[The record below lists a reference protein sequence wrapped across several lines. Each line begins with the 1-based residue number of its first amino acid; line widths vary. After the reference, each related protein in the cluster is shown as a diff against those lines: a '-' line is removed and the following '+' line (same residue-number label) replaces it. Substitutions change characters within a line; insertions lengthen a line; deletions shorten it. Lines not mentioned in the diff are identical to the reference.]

1 VTTIVSFVIV
11 IGLLILIHEL
21 GHFFVARWTGV
32 GVERFSIGF
41 GPVLLRWKGKET
53 EYCLSVIPMGGY
65 VKMMGEEDNPLE
77 GGGGAT
83 YDPAKAFAKKP
94 LWARFLIVFAGPGM
108 NLVLAAVIFAVVLG
122 TLGRPVWPA
131 AVGRVSDGS
140 PAATAGLRTG
150 DTIVAVNGR
159 PIEYWEDLERSLS
172 SARGRPL
179 ELRVRHEGAER
190 TVTVTP
196 RMRSVPDPVF
206 REPRETWDIGAGPQ
220 LVPQIS
226 SVSADSPA
234 KRAGLQAGDVVTA
247 VAGQPVFTPEDL
259 VEAIRSR
266 PGQAFPIT
274 IERDGQTMTLTVTPD
289 AVREKGTD
297 GQERE
302 VGRIQAGIA
311 TKTVRFEP
319 YNPIL
324 AAGYGATK
332 TWDMTILTVKGLWKL
347 VSRQIDSSNIGGPIQ
362 IATEAGRQAKD
373 GMASL
378 ALFTAIISVN
388 LGVLNLLPVP
398 MLDGGHL
405 LFFVIEAVLGRPLAA
420 RKREM
425 AQQVGFVLLMLL
437 MGYALYNDLVRID
450 AFKFFR

>member
-1 VTTIVSFVIV
+1 
-11 IGLLILIHEL
+11 
-21 GHFFVARWTGV
+21 
-32 GVERFSIGF
+32 
-41 GPVLLRWKGKET
+41 
-53 EYCLSVIPMGGY
+53 M
-65 VKMMGEEDNPLE
+65 
-77 GGGGAT
+77 
-83 YDPAKAFAKKP
+83 
-94 LWARFLIVFAGPGM
+94 
-108 NLVLAAVIFAVVLG
+108 
-122 TLGRPVWPA
+122 
-131 AVGRVSDGS
+131 
-140 PAATAGLRTG
+140 
-150 DTIVAVNGR
+150 
-159 PIEYWEDLERSLS
+159 
-172 SARGRPL
+172 
-179 ELRVRHEGAER
+179 
-190 TVTVTP
+190 
-196 RMRSVPDPVF
+196 
-206 REPRETWDIGAGPQ
+206 
-220 LVPQIS
+220 
-226 SVSADSPA
+226 SADSPA

-266 PGQAFPIT
+266 PGQAFPMT
-274 IERDGQTMTLTVTPD
+274 IERDGKPLTLTVTPD

-319 YNPIL
+319 YNPVL

-405 LFFVIEAVLGRPLAA
+405 LFFIIEAVLGRPLAA

>member
-1 VTTIVSFVIV
+1 VTTIVSFVVV
-11 IGLLILIHEL
+11 IGILILIHEL

-41 GPVLLRWKGKET
+41 GPVLLRWRGKET
-53 EYCLSVIPMGGY
+53 EYVLSAIPMGGY
-65 VKMMGEEDNPLE
+65 VKMVGEENPLE
-77 GGGGAT
+77 GGGGPVH
-83 YDPAKAFAKKP
+83 DPRRAFSLKP

-108 NLVLAAVIFAVVLG
+108 NFVLAAVIFAIVLA

-131 AVGRVSDGS
+131 VVGKVTEGS

-150 DTIVAVNGR
+150 DTVVAVNGQ
-159 PIEYWEDLERSLS
+159 PLAYWEGLERAIAAS
-172 SARGRPL
+172 SGRPL
-179 ELRVRHEGAER
+179 QLRVRRDGAER
-190 TVTVTP
+190 TLTVTP
-196 RMRSVPDPVF
+196 RLRTVPDPIF

-220 LVPQIS
+220 LSPQIS
-226 SVSADSPA
+226 SVSPGSPA
-234 KRAGLQAGDVVTA
+234 ERAGLKPGDVVAA
-247 VAGQPVFTPEDL
+247 VAGQPVYTPEDL

-274 IERDGQTMTLTVTPD
+274 VERDGRTQTLSVVPE
-289 AVREKGTD
+289 AVKEKGPD

-311 TKTVRFEP
+311 TKAVRFEP
-319 YNPIL
+319 YGPL
-324 AAGYGATK
+324 QAVAQGGVK
-332 TWDMTILTVKGLWKL
+332 TWDMTVLTVRGLWKL

-362 IATEAGRQAKD
+362 IATEAGRQARD
-373 GMASL
+373 GVASL

-388 LGVLNLLPVP
+388 LAVLNLLPVP

-405 LFFVIEAVLGRPLAA
+405 LFFLIEAVLGRPLSL
-420 RKREM
+420 RKREV

-437 MGYALYNDLVRID
+437 MVYALYNDLVRID